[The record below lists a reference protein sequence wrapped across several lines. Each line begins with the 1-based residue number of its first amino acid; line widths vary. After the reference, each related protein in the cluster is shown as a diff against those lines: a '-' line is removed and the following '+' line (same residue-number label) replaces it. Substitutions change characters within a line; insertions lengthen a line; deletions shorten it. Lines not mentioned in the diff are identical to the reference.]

1 MANQFWATTKIKFG
15 KRAEDGSQE
24 GKYESKVFE
33 PGDEV
38 TGLSKEDMKSLWD
51 AGALRKTRPK
61 ATTRKR
67 RGPSPPLS
75 PPSRRRLRLR
85 LRRRRSLSTRGPQ
98 LAVSPSE

>member
-51 AGALRKTRPK
+51 AGALTQTRPEGQEDSSEGDDEEAK
-61 ATTRKR
+61 GAQSTPKPTKSTPAKTAT
-67 RGPSPPLS
+67 
-75 PPSRRRLRLR
+75 PPS
-85 LRRRRSLSTRGPQ
+85 SQS
-98 LAVSPSE
+98 